1 MVLAGT
7 MSFSEKIS
15 SKCCVSEKFCFTLQ
29 MSCRPSSAEISRHCG
44 KRRSV
49 MLFLSTVNLVSFIIA
64 QEISIVVL
72 THKRGLLSL
81 YLVQ

>member
-7 MSFSEKIS
+7 MILFEKRS
-15 SKCCVSEKFCFTLQ
+15 SKCCVSDFFCFTLQ
-29 MSCRPSSAEISRHCG
+29 LSCKPSSAESSRHCG

-72 THKRGLLSL
+72 THTRGLLSL